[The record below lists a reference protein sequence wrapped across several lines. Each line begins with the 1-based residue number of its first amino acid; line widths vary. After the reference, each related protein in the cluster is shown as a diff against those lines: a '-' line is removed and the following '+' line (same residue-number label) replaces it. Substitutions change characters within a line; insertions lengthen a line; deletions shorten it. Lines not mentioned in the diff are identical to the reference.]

1 MGRRSSIERLP
12 KELREKLLA
21 LLNDPN
27 ITQEEVAALVND
39 EAGKNVVSKSAVN
52 RYSMKMKE
60 FSDKNRQAREVA
72 EIYITQTNGG
82 TENKLGK
89 LVNEQ
94 VRMLA
99 FELLIATNTL
109 KEGTDDPN
117 TIAKLAD
124 IVYKISRAI
133 KDLESAA
140 TVNMER
146 EEKMRAATKKA
157 AEEVESTVRKAG
169 LTDETVEQIK
179 ARILGIT
186 K

>member
-1 MGRRSSIERLP
+1 MGRKSSIERLP
-12 KELREKLLA
+12 DELRARLLK

-27 ITQEEVAALVND
+27 VTQLQIAEIIND
-39 EAGKNVVSKSAVN
+39 EAGEQVVSKSAVN
-52 RYSMKMKE
+52 RYAVRMRE
-60 FSDKNRQAREVA
+60 FQEKNRQAREVA
-72 EIYITQTNGG
+72 QVYVAQYGSDTQNQ
-82 TENKLGK
+82 LGK

-94 VRMLA
+94 VRMLV
-99 FELLIATNTL
+99 FELLMAIDEI
-109 KEGTDDPN
+109 KKSGDDPEMIESLAF
-117 TIAKLAD
+117 TTSKIAK
-124 IVYKISRAI
+124 AI
-133 KDLESAA
+133 KDLESSS
-140 TVNMER
+140 TINMER